1 MRFRRVIRNFVVMQM
16 NDFKPT
22 VILVDAD
29 YVDGVAFDL
38 TVNFER
44 MLMRRIP
51 QADLAQWLVCA
62 ALDGGCPLQPSKE
75 GEGTTTH
82 SSQETQVIFLY
93 RKPQMQNFS
102 PGRLNEDIDGKAFCD
117 ERLGEF
123 LMSAIKDE
131 VPTGEDLFVE
141 CVTALVGNEVVERI
155 VLVPDMERSGG
166 ALKALLAREGRKKE
180 VTLLAMQPEA
190 GRGFQS
196 EILGYSLM
204 QALGIRG
211 DELG

>member
-1 MRFRRVIRNFVVMQM
+1 
-16 NDFKPT
+16 
-22 VILVDAD
+22 
-29 YVDGVAFDL
+29 
-38 TVNFER
+38 
-44 MLMRRIP
+44 
-51 QADLAQWLVCA
+51 
-62 ALDGGCPLQPSKE
+62 
-75 GEGTTTH
+75 
-82 SSQETQVIFLY
+82 
-93 RKPQMQNFS
+93 MQNFS
-102 PGRLNEDIDGKAFCD
+102 PGRLNEDIDGKAFRD

-141 CVTALVGNEVVERI
+141 CATALVGNEVVERI

-166 ALKALLAREGRKKE
+166 ALKTLLVREGRKKE